1 MTTRHV
7 SLLRGIN
14 VGGHNLV
21 SMARLRALYEA
32 LGCEDV
38 ATYLQSGNVVF
49 RRDRDP
55 AGVGR
60 GVERAIKREL
70 GLDIR
75 VLDRTHADLAA
86 IVEADP
92 FPKADPSRRVVMFLA
107 GPPGTEIAREIEH
120 VTLGPDEA
128 RLIGREVHLHCP
140 DGIGNSKLP
149 GLLSERRLGVTAT
162 ARNWRTV
169 SRLFELSG
177 DQS

>member
-14 VGGHNLV
+14 VGGHNLI

-55 AGVGR
+55 GGVGT

-70 GLDIR
+70 GIDVR
-75 VLDRTHADLAA
+75 VLDRSHGDLAA

-92 FPKADPSRRVVMFLA
+92 FADADPSRRFVMFLA
-107 GPPGTEIAREIEH
+107 TSPRAGIAREIAH
-120 VTLGPDEA
+120 IRLGPDEA
-128 RLIGREVHLHCP
+128 RLIGREIHLNCP
-140 DGIGNSKLP
+140 DGLSNSKLP
-149 GLLSERRLGVTAT
+149 GLLTERRLGVTAT
-162 ARNWRTV
+162 TRNWRTV

-177 DQS
+177 DQG

>member
-1 MTTRHV
+1 MTERHA

-14 VGGHNLV
+14 VGGHNLI

-38 ATYLQSGNVVF
+38 TSYLQSGNVVF
-49 RRDRDP
+49 RRSRDP
-55 AGVGR
+55 AGVSH

-75 VLDRTHADLAA
+75 VLDRSHADLAT

-92 FPKADPSRRVVMFLA
+92 FPDAEANRRLVMFLSA
-107 GPPGTEIAREIEH
+107 APGPAIAREIGH

-128 RLIGREVHLHCP
+128 YLIGREVHLHCP
-140 DGIGNSKLP
+140 DGVGNSKLP

-169 SRLFELSG
+169 TRLLELSSA
-177 DQS
+177 QS

>member
-1 MTTRHV
+1 MTKRHV

-14 VGGHNLV
+14 VGGHNIV

-49 RRDRDP
+49 RRARNP
-55 AGVGR
+55 AGVGL

-75 VLDRTHADLAA
+75 VLDRSHAELAGILA
-86 IVEADP
+86 ADP
-92 FPKADPSRRVVMFLA
+92 FPGVDPSRRMVMFLSA
-107 GPPGTEIAREIEH
+107 APGDAIAREVEH
-120 VTLGPDEA
+120 VRLGPDEA
-128 RLIGREVHLHCP
+128 RLIGRELHVHYP
-140 DGIGNSKLP
+140 DGISNSRLP
-149 GLLSERRLGVTAT
+149 GLLTERRLGVTAT
-162 ARNWRTV
+162 TRNWRTV
-169 SRLFELSG
+169 TRLHELSA

>member
-1 MTTRHV
+1 MTERHV

-49 RRDRDP
+49 RRARNP

-75 VLDRTHADLAA
+75 VLDRSHADLTA
-86 IVEADP
+86 IIDADP
-92 FPKADPSRRVVMFLA
+92 FPGADPSRHLVMFLSTA
-107 GPPGTEIAREIEH
+107 PGDAIAREVEH
-120 VTLGPDEA
+120 VKLGPDEA
-128 RLIGREVHLHCP
+128 RLIGRSSTCTTP
-140 DGIGNSKLP
+140 TGS
-149 GLLSERRLGVTAT
+149 AT
-162 ARNWRTV
+162 AGCRGCSPNDAWGSPRPPGTGG
-169 SRLFELSG
+169 R
-177 DQS
+177 

>member
-1 MTTRHV
+1 VTERHV

-14 VGGHNLV
+14 VGGNNIV

-70 GLDIR
+70 GRDIR
-75 VLDRTHADLAA
+75 VLDRSHADLAA
-86 IVEADP
+86 IIGVDP
-92 FPKADPSRRVVMFLA
+92 FPAADPSRRMVMFLSA
-107 GPPGTEIAREIEH
+107 PPGDATAREVAH
-120 VTLGPDEA
+120 VKIGPDEA
-128 RLIGREVHLHCP
+128 RLLGRELHLYCP

-162 ARNWRTV
+162 TRNWRTV
-169 SRLFELSG
+169 TRLHDLSA

>member
-1 MTTRHV
+1 MTERHV

-14 VGGHNLV
+14 VGGHNLL

-49 RRDRDP
+49 RRARNP

-75 VLDRTHADLAA
+75 VLDRSHPDLTE
-86 IVEADP
+86 IIEADP
-92 FPKADPSRRVVMFLA
+92 FPGADPSR
-107 GPPGTEIAREIEH
+107 
-120 VTLGPDEA
+120 
-128 RLIGREVHLHCP
+128 
-140 DGIGNSKLP
+140 
-149 GLLSERRLGVTAT
+149 
-162 ARNWRTV
+162 
-169 SRLFELSG
+169 
-177 DQS
+177 

>member
-1 MTTRHV
+1 MATRHV

-14 VGGHNLV
+14 VGGHNMV

-70 GLDIR
+70 GLDVR
-75 VLDRTHADLAA
+75 VLDRTHADLAE
-86 IVEADP
+86 IVEVDP
-92 FPKADPSRRVVMFLA
+92 FPKADPSRRLVMFLSA
-107 GPPGTEIAREIEH
+107 PPGKEIAREIGH

-128 RLIGREVHLHCP
+128 RLIGRELHLHCP
-140 DGIGNSKLP
+140 DGVGNSKLP
-149 GLLSERRLGVTAT
+149 GLLNERRLGVTAT

-169 SRLFELSG
+169 TRLLELSG
-177 DQS
+177 DQA

>member
-1 MTTRHV
+1 MTERHV

-32 LGCEDV
+32 LGCDDV

-49 RRDRDP
+49 HRARNP

-75 VLDRTHADLAA
+75 VLDRSHADLAA
-86 IVEADP
+86 IIEADP
-92 FPKADPSRRVVMFLA
+92 FPGVDPSRRLVMFLSA
-107 GPPGTEIAREIEH
+107 APGDAIAREVEH
-120 VTLGPDEA
+120 LKLGPDEA
-128 RLIGREVHLHCP
+128 RLIGRELHVHYP
-140 DGIGNSKLP
+140 DGISNSRLP
-149 GLLSERRLGVTAT
+149 GLLTERRLGVTAT

-169 SRLFELSG
+169 TRLHEMSA
-177 DQS
+177 DQP

>member
-14 VGGHNLV
+14 VGGHNII

-49 RRDRDP
+49 RRVRDP

-92 FPKADPSRRVVMFLA
+92 FPGVDPSRRVVMFLSEA
-107 GPPGTEIAREIEH
+107 PGAEIAREVDHIK
-120 VTLGPDEA
+120 LGPDEA
-128 RLIGREVHLHCP
+128 RLMGLEMHLHCP
-140 DGIGNSKLP
+140 DGIGTSKLT
-149 GLLSERRLGVTAT
+149 GLLTERRLGVTAT

-169 SRLFELSG
+169 TKLLDLSA
-177 DQS
+177 DQP